1 MGGSKG
7 TQINTV
13 NNGRTGT
20 ANIAGSKSGVAI
32 NTFNNDGT
40 FNIKLMNLVMPATN
54 ATKPATLVPAQIA
67 HVVYPANATQPTHV
81 TPPTHVTHPRPHT
94 PVPHTRP
101 VHPSPVT
108 VQNHNEIVHDNTHN
122 INILNEVNDGTQNP
136 MMYINTESHFDL
148 PKGNVLNETEA
159 NQQFILFLL

>member
-20 ANIAGSKSGVAI
+20 ANIAGSKTGVAI

-54 ATKPATLVPAQIA
+54 ATSTPTPSYWLCL
-67 HVVYPANATQPTHV
+67 ANRRRARV
-81 TPPTHVTHPRPHT
+81 TR
-94 PVPHTRP
+94 
-101 VHPSPVT
+101 T
-108 VQNHNEIVHDNTHN
+108 V
-122 INILNEVNDGTQNP
+122 
-136 MMYINTESHFDL
+136 
-148 PKGNVLNETEA
+148 
-159 NQQFILFLL
+159 